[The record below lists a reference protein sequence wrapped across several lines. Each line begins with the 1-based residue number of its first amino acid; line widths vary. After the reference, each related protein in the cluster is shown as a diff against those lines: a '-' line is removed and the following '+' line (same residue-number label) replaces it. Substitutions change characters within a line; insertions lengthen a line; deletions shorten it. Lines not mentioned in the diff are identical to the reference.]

1 MADPLRCEFPLPL
14 QKRYYPLG
22 FPLDLFSNSELIVA
36 AADAS
41 WAEWKQAFDR
51 PPAVLRIGVEPGSQ
65 PRSPLAPLYRGYRN
79 LLSMHGGPEEF
90 AVCDLAQAFGFAW
103 LTDEIAR
110 DAAYVRYFYV
120 EAMGYILLNAAHL
133 APVHAACV
141 TSGNIGMLLCGDS
154 GAGKSSL
161 AYACARAGWTF
172 VCDDA
177 SFLVRD
183 IDAPVV
189 TGNAHLIRLR
199 SSAPALFPEF
209 TGLPVTGRP
218 DGKPTI
224 EIETRKLRS
233 ITKACQAKI
242 SRVLFLERGTS
253 GNPSLSPFPKEE
265 AFHRWI
271 AMLHY
276 GDDQTRSAQKIALER
291 LLAAEMFEF
300 RYSNLTEA
308 VAFLDAT
315 FRSGATSRSTEV
327 HAG

>member
-1 MADPLRCEFPLPL
+1 MSDPLRCDFPLPL

-41 WAEWKQAFDR
+41 WSEWTQAFDR
-51 PPAVLRIGVEPGSQ
+51 PPVVLRMAVEQGSHS
-65 PRSPLAPLYRGYRN
+65 RSPLAPVYRACRN

-103 LTDEIAR
+103 LSDEIAR
-110 DAAYVRYFYV
+110 DPAYVRYFYI

-141 TSGNIGMLLCGDS
+141 TSGNVGMLFCGDS

-172 VCDDA
+172 VSDDA
-177 SFLVRD
+177 CFLVRD
-183 IDAPVV
+183 NDVPGV

-199 SSAPALFPEF
+199 SDAPALFPEF

-224 EIETRKLRS
+224 EIETRKLRYV
-233 ITKACQAKI
+233 TKACQAKI
-242 SRVLFLERGTS
+242 SQVLFLERGTT

-265 AFHRWI
+265 AFRRW
-271 AMLHY
+271 MEVLHY
-276 GDDQTRSAQKIALER
+276 GDDRTRSAQKIALQR

-315 FRSGATSRSTEV
+315 FRSGAASRSTEV